1 MTFKINWHPWNKNK
15 PQVLHKN
22 SKYYGK
28 SEICFSG
35 FPKMVCQGTHILE
48 RYRWKIL
55 KLWQINGLILGLTP
69 VVFPHLANFVNP
81 RNSSA
86 AVSQCIVV
94 LLTTLFP
101 TQVSLAWTYTFSWN
115 LILLSP
121 KGINSTTD
129 TFSWNIPDLINLWP
143 P

>member
-1 MTFKINWHPWNKNK
+1 M
-15 PQVLHKN
+15 
-22 SKYYGK
+22 
-28 SEICFSG
+28 
-35 FPKMVCQGTHILE
+35 
-48 RYRWKIL
+48 
-55 KLWQINGLILGLTP
+55 
-69 VVFPHLANFVNP
+69 VFPHLANFVNP

-129 TFSWNIPDLINLWP
+129 TFS
-143 P
+143 